1 MSEPTYPDELHYH
14 EAHDWARVDGDVAL
28 SLIHI

>member
-1 MSEPTYPDELHYH
+1 MSNR
-14 EAHDWARVDGDVAL
+14 EAPPFGIKDKLGYMLGDVAL